1 MPKPK
6 RDVEAALLAK
16 GFSARGKG
24 GDHRFFVYVSQE
36 GRVTSVRTKTSH
48 SPKMRDIPDNMLGQM
63 ARQCRLSRQ
72 QFIELVECP
81 LDRDGLEEILD
92 RQNLLR

>member
-16 GFSARGKG
+16 GFSARRKG
-24 GDHRFFVYVSQE
+24 GDHRFFVYISQA

-48 SPKMRDIPDNMLGQM
+48 SPKMRDIPDNMLSQM
-63 ARQCRLSRQ
+63 AKQCRLSKR
-72 QFIELVECP
+72 QFIELIECP
-81 LDRDGLEEILD
+81 LDRDGFEEILD
-92 RQNLLR
+92 RQNLLA

>member
-16 GFSARGKG
+16 GFSARQKG
-24 GDHRFFVYVSQE
+24 GDHHFFVYVSQE
-36 GRVTSVRTKTSH
+36 GTVTTIRTKTSH

-63 ARQCRLSRQ
+63 AKQCRLSKQ
-72 QFIELVECP
+72 QFIELIECP
-81 LDRDGLEEILD
+81 LDRDRFEEILD
-92 RQNLLR
+92 QQNLLP